1 MFSKP
6 IFKQS
11 FQANWKLW
19 VIIAIVSSMILSAF
33 IVTFDAEG
41 FAAIASASEGT
52 RFSNILSK
60 MTSLLGSL
68 ENFYKLIA
76 VILGI
81 VYVVFTANN
90 LVVNEVDSG
99 SMAYTLSTP
108 IKRSSVIF
116 TKSIFLIISIVL
128 MYSFIGSVGL
138 GVSQLKYRNVTGY
151 PITDDVRAGAEV
163 LNRDEG
169 YLSERMYLILEN
181 DYAMREAA
189 AARHMDTEAYKI
201 YLETI
206 INERSFEKTADI
218 ITEERKD
225 VFKDNDAMNDEDI
238 EITAEELAANPA
250 MVLLS
255 NDALVEGAKIKG
267 MTVNEYQRFI
277 NDVIDVRENGTKE
290 TTMVKPNNVEKI
302 VASTQPTIVVSEDN
316 AEILMQ
322 LVIKAS
328 AESLNMEIEQITEQI
343 ALIKDPVA
351 LEASMKT
358 TDLTEQQ
365 IVNMANQAMVSTAK
379 SVDKALD
386 FDTDAYI
393 WLSLGLMLLVLAL
406 SSIAFFAST
415 IFNRTGMALAI
426 GGGITF
432 MFFIITMV
440 QQLMDTAKNLE
451 YLTITTL
458 FDTSAI
464 RTGGEFGWGLV
475 ALAGI
480 AFILYSISNI
490 VFTKKDLPL

>member
-11 FQANWKLW
+11 IQANWKLW
-19 VIIAIVSSMILSAF
+19 VIITLVSSIILSAF

-206 INERSFEKTADI
+206 INERSFEKAADI

-238 EITAEELAANPA
+238 EITAEELAADPA

-277 NDVIDVRENGTKE
+277 NDAIDVRENV
-290 TTMVKPNNVEKI
+290 TMGKTNNVEKI

-316 AEILMQ
+316 ADILMQ

-365 IVNMANQAMVSTAK
+365 IVTMANQAMVSTAK

-386 FDTDAYI
+386 FDIEAYI

-406 SSIAFFAST
+406 SSITFFAST
-415 IFNRTGMALAI
+415 VFNRTGMALAI

-440 QQLMDTAKNLE
+440 QQLMDTAENLE

>member
-11 FQANWKLW
+11 IQANWKLW
-19 VIIAIVSSMILSAF
+19 VIITLVSSIILSAF

-116 TKSIFLIISIVL
+116 TKSIFLILSIVL

-138 GVSQLKYRNVTGY
+138 GAAQLKYRNVTGY

-163 LNRDEG
+163 LDRNEG

-238 EITAEELAANPA
+238 EITAEELAADPA

-277 NDVIDVRENGTKE
+277 NDAIDVRENV
-290 TTMVKPNNVEKI
+290 TMGKTNNVEKI

-316 AEILMQ
+316 ADILMQ

-365 IVNMANQAMVSTAK
+365 IVTMANQAMVSTAK

-386 FDTDAYI
+386 FDIEAYI

-406 SSIAFFAST
+406 SSITFFAST
-415 IFNRTGMALAI
+415 VFNRTGMALAI

-440 QQLMDTAKNLE
+440 QQLMDTAENLE

-464 RTGGEFGWGLV
+464 RAGGEFIWGLV
-475 ALAGI
+475 ALGGI
-480 AFILYSISNI
+480 ALILYSISNI

>member
-11 FQANWKLW
+11 IQANWKLW
-19 VIIAIVSSMILSAF
+19 VIITLVSSIILSAF

-116 TKSIFLIISIVL
+116 TKSIFLILSIVL

-138 GVSQLKYRNVTGY
+138 GAAQLKYRNVTGY

-163 LNRDEG
+163 LDLNEG

-189 AARHMDTEAYKI
+189 AARHMDTEAYKL

-206 INERSFEKTADI
+206 INERSFEKAADI

-238 EITAEELAANPA
+238 EITAEELAADPA

-267 MTVNEYQRFI
+267 MTVNEYQRYI
-277 NDVIDVRENGTKE
+277 NDAIDVRENV
-290 TTMVKPNNVEKI
+290 TMGKTNNVEKI

-316 AEILMQ
+316 ADILMQ

-365 IVNMANQAMVSTAK
+365 IVTMANQAMVSTAK

-386 FDTDAYI
+386 FDIEAYI

-406 SSIAFFAST
+406 SSITFFAST
-415 IFNRTGMALAI
+415 VFNRTGMALAI

-440 QQLMDTAKNLE
+440 QQLMDTAENLK

-464 RTGGEFGWGLV
+464 RAGGEFIWGLV
-475 ALAGI
+475 ALGGI
-480 AFILYSISNI
+480 ALILYSISNI
-490 VFTKKDLPL
+490 IFTKKDLPL

>member
-11 FQANWKLW
+11 IQANWKLW
-19 VIIAIVSSMILSAF
+19 VIITLVSSIILSAF

-116 TKSIFLIISIVL
+116 TKSIFLILSIVL

-138 GVSQLKYRNVTGY
+138 GAAQLKYRNVTGY

-163 LNRDEG
+163 LDLNEG

-189 AARHMDTEAYKI
+189 AARHMDTEAYKL

-206 INERSFEKTADI
+206 INERSFEKAADI

-238 EITAEELAANPA
+238 EITAEELAADPA

-267 MTVNEYQRFI
+267 MTVNEYQRYI
-277 NDVIDVRENGTKE
+277 NDAIDVRENV
-290 TTMVKPNNVEKI
+290 TMGKTNNVEKI

-316 AEILMQ
+316 ADILMQ

-365 IVNMANQAMVSTAK
+365 IVTMANQAMVSTAK

-386 FDTDAYI
+386 FDIEAYI

-406 SSIAFFAST
+406 SSITFFAST
-415 IFNRTGMALAI
+415 VFNRTGMALAI

-440 QQLMDTAKNLE
+440 QQLMDTAENLE

-464 RTGGEFGWGLV
+464 RAGGEFIWGLV
-475 ALAGI
+475 ALGGI
-480 AFILYSISNI
+480 ALILYSISNI

>member
-11 FQANWKLW
+11 IQANWKLW
-19 VIIAIVSSMILSAF
+19 VIITLVSSIILSAF

-116 TKSIFLIISIVL
+116 TKSIFLILSIVL

-138 GVSQLKYRNVTGY
+138 GAAQLKYRNVTGY

-163 LNRDEG
+163 LDRNEG

-189 AARHMDTEAYKI
+189 AARHMDTEAYKL

-206 INERSFEKTADI
+206 INERSFEKAADI

-238 EITAEELAANPA
+238 EITAEELAADPA

-267 MTVNEYQRFI
+267 MTVNEYQRYI
-277 NDVIDVRENGTKE
+277 NDAIDVRENV
-290 TTMVKPNNVEKI
+290 TMGKTNNVEKI

-316 AEILMQ
+316 ADILMQ

-365 IVNMANQAMVSTAK
+365 IVTMANQAMVSTAK

-386 FDTDAYI
+386 FDIEAYI

-406 SSIAFFAST
+406 SSITFFAST
-415 IFNRTGMALAI
+415 VFNRTGMALAI

-440 QQLMDTAKNLE
+440 QQLMDTAENLE

-464 RTGGEFGWGLV
+464 RAGGEFIWGLV
-475 ALAGI
+475 ALGGI
-480 AFILYSISNI
+480 ALILYSISNI

>member
-11 FQANWKLW
+11 IQANWKLW
-19 VIIAIVSSMILSAF
+19 VIITLVSSIILSAF

-206 INERSFEKTADI
+206 INERSFEKAADI

-238 EITAEELAANPA
+238 EITAEELAADPA

-277 NDVIDVRENGTKE
+277 NDAIDVRENV
-290 TTMVKPNNVEKI
+290 TMGKTNNVEKI

-316 AEILMQ
+316 ADILMQ

-365 IVNMANQAMVSTAK
+365 IVTMANQAMVSTAK

-386 FDTDAYI
+386 FDIEAYI

-406 SSIAFFAST
+406 SSITFFAST
-415 IFNRTGMALAI
+415 VFNRTGMALAI

-440 QQLMDTAKNLE
+440 QQLMDTAENLE

-464 RTGGEFGWGLV
+464 RAGGEFIWGLV
-475 ALAGI
+475 ALGGI
-480 AFILYSISNI
+480 ALILYSISNI

>member
-11 FQANWKLW
+11 IQANWKLW
-19 VIIAIVSSMILSAF
+19 VIITLVSSIILSAF

-116 TKSIFLIISIVL
+116 TKSIFLILSIVL

-138 GVSQLKYRNVTGY
+138 GAAQLKYRNVTGY

-163 LNRDEG
+163 LDLNEG

-189 AARHMDTEAYKI
+189 AARHMDTEAYKL

-206 INERSFEKTADI
+206 INERSFEKAADI

-238 EITAEELAANPA
+238 EITAEELAADPA

-267 MTVNEYQRFI
+267 MTVNEYQRYI
-277 NDVIDVRENGTKE
+277 NDAIDVRENV
-290 TTMVKPNNVEKI
+290 TMGKTNNVEKI

-316 AEILMQ
+316 ADILMQ

-365 IVNMANQAMVSTAK
+365 IVTMANQAMVSTAK

-386 FDTDAYI
+386 FDIEAYI

-406 SSIAFFAST
+406 SSITFFAST
-415 IFNRTGMALAI
+415 VFNRTGMALAI

-440 QQLMDTAKNLE
+440 QQLMDTAENLE

-464 RTGGEFGWGLV
+464 RAGGEFIWGLV
-475 ALAGI
+475 ALGGI
-480 AFILYSISNI
+480 ALILYSISNI
-490 VFTKKDLPL
+490 IFTKKDLPL

>member
-11 FQANWKLW
+11 IQANWKLW
-19 VIIAIVSSMILSAF
+19 VIITLVSSIILSAF

-116 TKSIFLIISIVL
+116 TKSIFLILSIVL

-138 GVSQLKYRNVTGY
+138 GAAQLKYRNVTGY

-163 LNRDEG
+163 LDRNEG

-189 AARHMDTEAYKI
+189 AARHMDTEAYKL

-206 INERSFEKTADI
+206 INERSFEKAADI

-238 EITAEELAANPA
+238 EITAEELAADPA

-277 NDVIDVRENGTKE
+277 NDAIDVRENV
-290 TTMVKPNNVEKI
+290 TMGKTNNVEKI

-316 AEILMQ
+316 ADILMQ

-365 IVNMANQAMVSTAK
+365 IVTMANQAMVSTAK

-386 FDTDAYI
+386 FDIEAYI

-406 SSIAFFAST
+406 SSITFFAST
-415 IFNRTGMALAI
+415 VFNRTGMALAI

-440 QQLMDTAKNLE
+440 QQLMDTAENLE

-464 RTGGEFGWGLV
+464 RAGGEFIWGLV
-475 ALAGI
+475 ALGGI
-480 AFILYSISNI
+480 ALILYSISNI